1 MRKVAVLISGN
12 IRIYEKNLHFL
23 KKIFKD
29 FKITIISSVW
39 DHQENIEKFK
49 SLYQIINLKKIK
61 EKNWSDE
68 LKKVTYV
75 TGEENR
81 SYKIENIFH
90 MWFSIIQNIKFL
102 KDITEKEKTNFDYVC
117 RFRSDIFE
125 INQSN
130 FLKKELIKLKERE
143 ILFPCNN
150 HYRGLND
157 MFFITK
163 YKTFLHFENMFSFID
178 NFLKQKRVF
187 NPEYLL
193 YCFVKNNG
201 FKIKLAHNFA
211 IELLGLNTKS
221 HDNYNL
227 KPRKEAFIPFRDRIN
242 LKKAKYTIKF
252 LIKKNKL
259 RYLIK

>member
-1 MRKVAVLISGN
+1 MKKVAVLISGN
-12 IRIYEKNLHFL
+12 IRLYEKNLDFL
-23 KKIFKD
+23 KKIFD
-29 FKITIISSVW
+29 DVEITIISSVW

-49 SLYQIINLKKIK
+49 NLYQIKKLNKIK

-68 LKKVTYV
+68 LEKVTYV

-90 MWFSIIQNIKFL
+90 MWFSIIENIKFL
-102 KDITEKEKTNFDYVC
+102 KNISEKEETNFDYVC

-130 FLKKELIKLKERE
+130 FFKKELTKLKEKE

-163 YKTFLHFENMFSFID
+163 YETFLNFENMFNYID
-178 NFLKQKRVF
+178 NFLDQKRVF

-193 YCFVKNNG
+193 YCFVKNNDL
-201 FKIKLAHNFA
+201 KIKLAHNFA
-211 IELLGLNTKS
+211 IELFGLKTKS
-221 HDNYNL
+221 HDNNNL
-227 KPRKEAFIPFRDRIN
+227 KPRKKAFILFRDRIN
-242 LKKAKYTIKF
+242 LKIAKYTIRF
-252 LIKKNKL
+252 LNKRNKL
-259 RYLIK
+259 KYLLK

>member
-12 IRIYEKNLHFL
+12 IRIYEKNLYFL

-49 SLYQIINLKKIK
+49 DLYQIMNLNKIK

-68 LKKVTYV
+68 LEKVTYV

-90 MWFSIIQNIKFL
+90 MWFSIIENIKFL
-102 KDITEKEKTNFDYVC
+102 KNISEKEETNFDYVC

-130 FLKKELIKLKERE
+130 FFKKELTKLKEKE

-163 YKTFLHFENMFSFID
+163 YETFLNFENMFNYID
-178 NFLKQKRVF
+178 NFLDQKRVF

-193 YCFVKNNG
+193 YCFVKNNDL
-201 FKIKLAHNFA
+201 KIKLAHNFA
-211 IELLGLNTKS
+211 IELFGLKTKS
-221 HDNYNL
+221 HDNNNL
-227 KPRKEAFIPFRDRIN
+227 KPRKKAFILFRDRIN
-242 LKKAKYTIKF
+242 LKIAKYTIRF
-252 LIKKNKL
+252 LNKKNKL
-259 RYLIK
+259 KYLLK

>member
-1 MRKVAVLISGN
+1 MRKIAVLISGN
-12 IRIYEKNLHFL
+12 IRIYEKNLDFL

-49 SLYQIINLKKIK
+49 NLYQIINLNKIK
-61 EKNWSDE
+61 EKNWSDKI
-68 LKKVTYV
+68 KKVTYV

-90 MWFSIIQNIKFL
+90 MWFSVIQNIKFL
-102 KDITEKEKTNFDYVC
+102 KDISEKEKDNFDYVC
-117 RFRSDIFE
+117 RFRTDIFE

-130 FLKKELIKLKERE
+130 FLKKELINLKEKE

-150 HYRGLND
+150 HHRGLND
-157 MFFITK
+157 MFFITT
-163 YKTFLHFENMFSFID
+163 YRTFLYFEYMFSFID
-178 NFLKQKRVF
+178 NFLEQKRVF
-187 NPEYLL
+187 NHEYLL

-201 FKIKLAHNFA
+201 FKIKLVHNFA
-211 IELLGLNTKS
+211 VELFGLNTKS
-221 HDNYNL
+221 HDNYDL
-227 KPRKEAFIPFRDRIN
+227 KPRKKAFIPFKDRIN

-252 LIKKNKL
+252 LNKKNKF

>member
-1 MRKVAVLISGN
+1 MKKVAVLISGN
-12 IRIYEKNLHFL
+12 IRLYEKNLDFL
-23 KKIFKD
+23 KKIFD
-29 FKITIISSVW
+29 EIEITIISSVW

-49 SLYQIINLKKIK
+49 NLYQIKKLNKIK

-68 LKKVTYV
+68 LEKVTYV

-90 MWFSIIQNIKFL
+90 MWFSIIENIKFL
-102 KDITEKEKTNFDYVC
+102 KNISEKEETNFDYVC

-130 FLKKELIKLKERE
+130 FFKKELTKLKEKE

-163 YKTFLHFENMFSFID
+163 YETFLNFENMFNYID
-178 NFLKQKRVF
+178 NFLDQKRVF

-193 YCFVKNNG
+193 YCFVKNNDL
-201 FKIKLAHNFA
+201 KIKLAHNFA
-211 IELLGLNTKS
+211 IELFGLKTKS
-221 HDNYNL
+221 HDNNNL
-227 KPRKEAFIPFRDRIN
+227 KPRKKAFILFRDRIN
-242 LKKAKYTIKF
+242 LKIAKYTIRF
-252 LIKKNKL
+252 LNKRNKL
-259 RYLIK
+259 KYLLK